1 MNRTRTGLALLAL
14 LSLADLTAP
23 LMDGGG
29 DGPPMAVALVA
40 SVIGLA
46 SLGLL
51 WYVVRGARR
60 AVVPLLALRALSAL
74 TAVPAFFA
82 GDVPPC
88 VRPLAA
94 VYIALTGLG
103 IALVAPVR
111 ATSVRTEVAR

>member
-14 LSLADLTAP
+14 LSLADVTAP
-23 LMDGGG
+23 LMDGG

-82 GDVPPC
+82 EDVSAF
-88 VRPLAA
+88 VRTLAA
-94 VYIALTGLG
+94 VFIALTVLG
-103 IALVAPVR
+103 IVLVAPAR
-111 ATSVRTEVAR
+111 AEAVRTELAR